1 MIKYS
6 PLEYIMIDIANHKGM
21 DRLSFEARIEWVE
34 MNIDVL
40 ESVTD
45 IAKDKYRYTAAVM
58 ALREIEAGKP
68 TGHLVGLDACA
79 SGPQIM
85 SAFMRCEVGARNT
98 GLIGQV
104 RADIY
109 TKTTQIMNGV
119 LNKVIDYD
127 RKTVKY
133 ALMPFYY
140 GSVKRPR
147 EAFGE
152 GEELTAFYKAQEQV
166 APGAAK
172 IMNIMLDCWQPLA
185 EEYTWVM
192 PDGFEVKIKVTQ
204 QYENKIEVDELEN
217 HPTFVYQYDEIE
229 GKAEGRAVPAN
240 VVQATDG
247 MIVREMNRRCNYN
260 KDAFTKVRKLLIKRL
275 GQKHLNG
282 VELDSIQKLWMKHW
296 FLSLVDV
303 EELTWDDVK
312 TFDFTY
318 TDGLIK
324 LIDRSLARPSF
335 PVIMVHD
342 EFKCHPNYMNW
353 IRQTYIEILAEISD
367 SNMIEAILSEITG
380 EDIKVPKLADSISE
394 LILES
399 DYALS

>member
-1 MIKYS
+1 M
-6 PLEYIMIDIANHKGM
+6 GM
-21 DRLSFEARIEWVE
+21 DRELFEVRIDWVNKNE
-34 MNIDVL
+34 PEL
-40 ESVTD
+40 EGMIEEAD
-45 IAKDKYRYTAAVM
+45 DKYRFIAAVM
-58 ALREIEAGKP
+58 ALREVQAGEP
-68 TGHLVGLDACA
+68 TGHLVGLDAPA

-85 SAFMRCEVGARNT
+85 SAFMRCETGARNT

-109 TKTTQIMNGV
+109 TKTTQIMNNM
-119 LNKVIDYD
+119 LDTHKDYD
-127 RKTVKY
+127 RKTIKY

-140 GSVKRPR
+140 GSVARPK

-152 GEELTAFYKAQEQV
+152 GEELQAFYKAQELV

-172 IMNIMLDCWQPLA
+172 IMNTMLDCWQPFA
-185 EEYTWVM
+185 EEYSWIM

-204 QYENKIEVDELEN
+204 QYENKIEVDELDK
-217 HPTFVYQYDEIE
+217 HPTFMYQYNEIE

-240 VVQATDG
+240 VVQAADG
-247 MIVREMNRRCNYN
+247 MICREMNRRCNYN
-260 KDAFTKVRKLLIKRL
+260 KDALTKVRKILIRRTT
-275 GQKHLNG
+275 QRHLNG
-282 VELDSIQKLWMKHW
+282 VEPDSIQKLWIKHR

-303 EELTWDDVK
+303 EDLTWDNIK
-312 TFDFTY
+312 SFDFTY

-335 PVIMVHD
+335 PIVFVHD

-353 IRQTYIEILAEISD
+353 VRQTYIEIMAEISD

-380 EDIKVPKLADSISE
+380 EDIKVDKFPGSISDQ
-394 LILES
+394 ILES
-399 DYALS
+399 EYSLS